1 MQQPLPWTISP
12 WPHNLSQQASGNPGA
27 VHFVELDVR
36 QVHKC
41 ISPASAASIKAP
53 NAAGTWRH
61 GDSSMNDNERRT
73 RITVHGAPHFAW
85 VEVTAN
91 IVQ

>member
-1 MQQPLPWTISP
+1 MQLDVCYAGIRPL
-12 WPHNLSQQASGNPGA
+12 HCYASGLLPPMPFGC
-27 VHFVELDVR
+27 FVELDVR